1 MGVQRTFARQKKNLA
16 DIDGHA
22 AKAAVDGRQTA
33 VEQLQT
39 VERRT
44 WTEDCGQKTVGA
56 AYANAALL
64 MSCTRRET
72 LTQVE
77 LDMFSCLQICMIY
90 ILVPEIGSCGV
101 EL

>member
-1 MGVQRTFARQKKNLA
+1 MFTFATSHFDGSSTHVCSTKKNLA

-56 AYANAALL
+56 AYVNAALL
-64 MSCTRRET
+64 MRHTRRET
-72 LTQVE
+72 ITQIE
-77 LDMFSCLQICMIY
+77 LDMFSKKSNSFGEEQ
-90 ILVPEIGSCGV
+90 
-101 EL
+101 